1 MLKQIK
7 IATTALVSGLTIV
20 GMANIASAQTQT
32 GGEGGVAGA
41 AVFTANND
49 GNITGGAVA
58 GAIGRIH
65 AITNAYIDGDQ
76 AGAFAI
82 GTSLP
87 VVRVEGSDGNL
98 DLFRTNFETNIVN
111 ATNINDGL
119 IDLIRTQTRTQLD
132 STLEVGNGVFNGPR
146 GISGGGNDVFFSNN
160 FGDI

>member
-7 IATTALVSGLTIV
+7 IATTALVSGLAIV
-20 GMANIASAQTQT
+20 GMANIASAQT

-41 AVFTANND
+41 AVFTANRN

-87 VVRVEGSDGNL
+87 VVEVEGSDGNL
-98 DLFRTNFETNIVN
+98 ELFTTDFDTNIVN

-132 STLEVGNGVFNGPR
+132 STLEVGNGVNPR
-146 GISGGGNDVFFSNN
+146 GGGGNDVFFSNN
-160 FGDI
+160 FFAGVE